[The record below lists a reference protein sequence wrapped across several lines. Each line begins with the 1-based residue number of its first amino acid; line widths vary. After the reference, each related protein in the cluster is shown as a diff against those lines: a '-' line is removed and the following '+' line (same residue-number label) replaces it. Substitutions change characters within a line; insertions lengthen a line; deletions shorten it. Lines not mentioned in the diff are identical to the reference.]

1 MRILKFLLLSS
12 IISSIIV
19 LLARN
24 SSADIILTNT
34 FDEGKY
40 DLIYRQYQNNQCSQD
55 SDYLN
60 NSLFKFV
67 SSPVRS
73 GRLAMQHYIKNCD
86 ERSEIGIRHGFFKAD
101 QEYWIGWSY
110 FIPKDFIKPVIGEPD
125 YTLIQQMG
133 YVQSWVDQ
141 REGVTLFECNRKSI
155 RDGKLKKTSGAPGS
169 HMSIS
174 PRGDTF
180 NYTISFYKGMDRE
193 GRYIFGCKNFTIP
206 ARLNEWE
213 DFVMNIKPSSDSE
226 QGFVKIWK
234 NGKLYINERVALLRP
249 GVNIMGAWK
258 IGAYVGD
265 PGHGE
270 RLLYT
275 DELRVGNANSSFE
288 AVSPRD
294 Y

>member
-1 MRILKFLLLSS
+1 MRIFQFLLLSS

-34 FDEGKY
+34 FDDEIY
-40 DLIYRQYQNNQCSQD
+40 DNVYRQFQSHQCSQN
-55 SDYLN
+55 SNYLD

-67 SSPVRS
+67 TSPVRS
-73 GRLAMQHYIKNCD
+73 GRLAMQHQIKNCD
-86 ERSEIGIRHGFFKAD
+86 ERSEIGIRHGFFNKD

-110 FIPKDFIKPVIGEPD
+110 FIPKDFIKPILGQPD

-133 YVQSWVDQ
+133 YVKSWVDQ
-141 REGVTLFECNRKSI
+141 REGVAVFECNRKSI
-155 RDGKLKKTSGAPGS
+155 RYGKLDKTSGAPGS

-180 NYTISFYKGMDRE
+180 DYTITFYKGMDRE
-193 GRYIFGCKNFTIP
+193 GRYIFGCNNFSIP

-213 DFVMNIKPSSDSE
+213 DFVMNVQPSSDSE

-234 NGKLYINERVALLRP
+234 NGKLYVNEKVALLHP
-249 GVNIMGAWK
+249 EVNVMAAWK
-258 IGAYVGD
+258 IGVYVGN

-288 AVSPRD
+288 EVSPGD
-294 Y
+294 

>member
-1 MRILKFLLLSS
+1 MRIFKFLLLSS
-12 IISSIIV
+12 IIV
-19 LLARN
+19 LLPRN
-24 SSADIILTNT
+24 SSADIIFTNT
-34 FDEGKY
+34 FDEGRY
-40 DLIYRQYQNNQCSQD
+40 DLIYRQYQNKQCSQN

-67 SSPVRS
+67 TFPVRS
-73 GRLAMQHYIKNCD
+73 GRLAMQHHIKNCD
-86 ERSEIGIRHGFFKAD
+86 ERSEVGIDHSFFEKD
-101 QEYWIGWSY
+101 REYWIGWSY
-110 FIPKDFIKPVIGEPD
+110 FIPKDFIKPVMGEPD

-133 YVQSWVDQ
+133 YKAAYLDQ
-141 REGVTLFECNRKSI
+141 QNGVALFECNRKSI
-155 RDGKLKKTSGAPGS
+155 ADGKLKRTSGAPGS

-180 NYTISFYKGMDRE
+180 NYTITFYKGMDLE
-193 GRYIFGCKNFTIP
+193 GRYIFGCKNFSIP

-213 DFVMNIKPSSDSE
+213 DFVMNVKPSSDSE

-234 NGKLYINERVALLRP
+234 NGKLYINERVPLLRP
-249 GVNIMGAWK
+249 GVNSMAAWK

-288 AVSPRD
+288 AVSPGD

>member
-1 MRILKFLLLSS
+1 MDILKLFFLSS
-12 IISSIIV
+12 IV
-19 LLARN
+19 ALLPKN
-24 SSADIILTNT
+24 LSPDLIFTNT

-40 DLIYRQYQNNQCSQD
+40 DLIYRQYQKQQCSKN

-73 GRLAMQHYIKNCD
+73 GKLAMRHNIKNCD
-86 ERSEIGIRHGFFKAD
+86 ERSEIGIRHGFF
-101 QEYWIGWSY
+101 QENHEYWIGWSY
-110 FIPKDFIKPVIGEPD
+110 FIPQDFIKPVVGEPD

-133 YVQSWVDQ
+133 YVAAFRDQ
-141 REGVTLFECNRKSI
+141 RNGTTLFECNRKLL
-155 RDGKLKKTSGAPGS
+155 RDGKLKRTSGAPASYMG
-169 HMSIS
+169 IS
-174 PRGDTF
+174 PHGDMF
-180 NYTISFYKGMDRE
+180 NYTITFYKGMDRE
-193 GRYIFGCKNFTIP
+193 GRYLFGCKNFNIP

-213 DFVMNIKPSSDSE
+213 DFVMNFKPSSESE

-234 NGKLYINERVALLRP
+234 NGKLYFDEKVALLRP
-249 GVNIMGAWK
+249 GVKTMGAWK

-275 DELRVGNANSSFE
+275 DELRVGNVNASFE
-288 AVSPRD
+288 VVSPRE
-294 Y
+294 